1 MHITQWFMPI
11 RLICPHCGFNMDF
24 DETMDKLRNRVI
36 IEIERRI
43 HTGEFQK
50 RVLSDIVA
58 AKDNPS

>member
-1 MHITQWFMPI
+1 
-11 RLICPHCGFNMDF
+11 MDF